1 MYSLNSYNKILL
13 LFFKC
18 SKKCGNGFKVRD
30 VICQQLLA
38 LGELANKPD
47 RDCPIG
53 KPEARESCNIQPCL
67 FSDISRIQGG
77 WIHKSLEEMTR
88 QNVSKFTIF
97 YMYEKVS
104 SK

>member
-1 MYSLNSYNKILL
+1 MNFYQSMWFFVFTNEIIALNSHDII
-13 LFFKC
+13 LFFFSKC

-77 WIHKSLEEMTR
+77 
-88 QNVSKFTIF
+88 
-97 YMYEKVS
+97 
-104 SK
+104 

>member
-1 MYSLNSYNKILL
+1 MKLL
-13 LFFKC
+13 LRLRIIKFYFFFFKC

-77 WIHKSLEEMTR
+77 
-88 QNVSKFTIF
+88 
-97 YMYEKVS
+97 
-104 SK
+104 